1 MLATVAAVV
10 LTHNLAI
17 GVLLGVLLSG
27 LFFASKVAQLF
38 RVTSTL
44 SPDGRERSYVVEG
57 QVFFASADRFQKS
70 FDFKEAVERVRI
82 DVSRSHIWDLTGV
95 GALDAVILKFRREG
109 SDVEVIGLNEA
120 SATLVDKLAIHDKPG
135 ALDSLTSH

>member
-27 LFFASKVAQLF
+27 LFFASKVAQIF

-44 SPDGRERSYVVEG
+44 SPAGRGRSCVGDG
-57 QVFFASADRFQKS
+57 QVFVGSAENFLKAV
-70 FDFKEAVERVRI
+70 DFRAAVETVRI
-82 DVSRSHIWDLTGV
+82 DVGRAHIWDLTGV
-95 GALDAVILKFRREG
+95 GALDTVILKFRREG
-109 SDVEVIGLNEA
+109 AEVEVTGMNEA
-120 SATLVDKLAIHDKPG
+120 GATLV
-135 ALDSLTSH
+135 